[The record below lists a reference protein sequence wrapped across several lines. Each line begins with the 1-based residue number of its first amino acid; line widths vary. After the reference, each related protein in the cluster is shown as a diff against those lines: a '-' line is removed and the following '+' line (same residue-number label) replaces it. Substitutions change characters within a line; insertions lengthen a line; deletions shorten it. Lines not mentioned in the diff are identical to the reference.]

1 MAHSGK
7 LVMLDWQTYKKQKII
22 DYIKKHPLNLNEN
35 SLSENSPHELNKSS
49 PDNAI
54 ILNTIEQINDYVA
67 GKRQVFDIEMDVSI
81 GTPFQQKVWQAL
93 QNIPYGQTISYAQ
106 LAQNIG
112 QPSAFRAVAHANAKN
127 PISLLIP
134 CHRVIASD
142 GGLGGYTGGI
152 AIKQALLAVET
163 PIKWLRTYIVILK
176 KPYLFWLILIFKK
189 FMLNIT
195 QTLTD
200 TELLRYSRQIL
211 LDGWDIDA
219 QTRLK
224 NSRIFIIGMGGLG
237 CPVADT
243 LVRAGVGELFIVDS
257 DMIEASNLQRQSLFT
272 PNDIGKP
279 KVTTA
284 QQRLNTVNELVNVT
298 AI

>member
-1 MAHSGK
+1 MVICQFSPNFQNSQTLPPMTLMAHSGK

-22 DYIKKHPLNLNEN
+22 DYIKKHPLNLDEN

-163 PIKWLRTYIVILK
+163 PIK
-176 KPYLFWLILIFKK
+176 
-189 FMLNIT
+189 
-195 QTLTD
+195 
-200 TELLRYSRQIL
+200 
-211 LDGWDIDA
+211 
-219 QTRLK
+219 
-224 NSRIFIIGMGGLG
+224 
-237 CPVADT
+237 
-243 LVRAGVGELFIVDS
+243 
-257 DMIEASNLQRQSLFT
+257 
-272 PNDIGKP
+272 
-279 KVTTA
+279 
-284 QQRLNTVNELVNVT
+284 
-298 AI
+298 

>member
-1 MAHSGK
+1 
-7 LVMLDWQTYKKQKII
+7 
-22 DYIKKHPLNLNEN
+22 
-35 SLSENSPHELNKSS
+35 
-49 PDNAI
+49 
-54 ILNTIEQINDYVA
+54 
-67 GKRQVFDIEMDVSI
+67 
-81 GTPFQQKVWQAL
+81 
-93 QNIPYGQTISYAQ
+93 
-106 LAQNIG
+106 
-112 QPSAFRAVAHANAKN
+112 
-127 PISLLIP
+127 
-134 CHRVIASD
+134 
-142 GGLGGYTGGI
+142 
-152 AIKQALLAVET
+152 
-163 PIKWLRTYIVILK
+163 
-176 KPYLFWLILIFKK
+176 
-189 FMLNIT
+189 MLNIT

-298 AI
+298 AIEQRFNAETLPSILTVIQNSLSKNNLNITSLPTENTKNPPIDLMLDCSDNFTTREFINQTSVQYNIPLLSASAIAQEGQLALFEPNLHTGCYHCLFPRPSDDGQTDEEERRCVNSGVLASTTAIMGNFQAQAALHFLGLGENSLTQTLLIWQGSRFNLRKIKYQSDKSCPVCGVTED